1 MPKGNLKQGWWHN
14 QKPQNVSETNF
25 KALSCKQQLK
35 KKTFDP
41 FKVHP
46 GLQQPKGPWVQELQ
60 LSDAAANNTGKGRHA
75 ENGER
80 KKKGQKQTN

>member
-1 MPKGNLKQGWWHN
+1 VPKGNLKQGWWHN

-35 KKTFDP
+35 KELFDP

-46 GLQQPKGPWVQELQ
+46 GLQPPKGPRVQELQ
-60 LSDAAANNTGKGRHA
+60 QGDAAANNTTFVNNNFKNA
-75 ENGER
+75 ASYLACS
-80 KKKGQKQTN
+80 